1 MLGTGPRGGGADGG
15 GGGGYAPRGR
25 PSRTCPPAPL
35 SLEGLIASLFFF
47 FPLSVHFACSQ
58 FSPPDRPPGLP
69 LRRVGL
75 CTCARVRGARLVA
88 THPPR
93 RRAAP
98 GGMAAVGAGGGH
110 GGRWVGVPT
119 ARGPRTPTP
128 AACGPAPRPSP
139 PPATPPPPLRQ
150 RPAAGMRAGDR
161 GRTATAGTSST
172 VRWWHRVH
180 WDRPPHAVPL
190 GTRRARQATGALAVG
205 SCTQCGHRTARQP
218 VRCRPLSQGE
228 TALLCCGRRQS
239 SRQRAPRTC
248 RNTRP
253 YAAAPLLARA
263 GAYPHAARG
272 SGPRFGRRTARR
284 VGKRNRAAPADAVA
298 HAPTR

>member
-1 MLGTGPRGGGADGG
+1 MPTGAGGVGVRSARAALPHVPTGPPIFGGA
-15 GGGGYAPRGR
+15 R
-25 PSRTCPPAPL
+25 
-35 SLEGLIASLFFF
+35 SLTLFFF
-47 FPLSVHFACSQ
+47 PTFRPLCVFPIF
-58 FSPPDRPPGLP
+58 PPGPPPRPPPAEGGA
-69 LRRVGL
+69 VHV
-75 CTCARVRGARLVA
+75 CAGAWRA
-88 THPPR
+88 PGGDTPPR

-98 GGMAAVGAGGGH
+98 GGMAADGAGGGH

-150 RPAAGMRAGDR
+150 RPAAGMLAADR

-172 VRWWHRVH
+172 VRWWHRVR